1 MSSFFAKKLDIKY
14 RKAYILP
21 MRNVQDSPTGEHPT
35 TRLVHQRI
43 ERGGERLWRL
53 EDFRDLPFAAV
64 AQALSRLTRKGELDR
79 LSKGVYYS
87 FRQSAF
93 GKTRP
98 NPANIQKLA
107 ARRKTVFPSGIAAAN
122 LLGFTTQ
129 IGRRPEVATSSP
141 SLPRKLL
148 GNETV
153 IHTRRPREWADLR
166 QTDAALLDFLRGGGK
181 ASELTPEE
189 TVRKT
194 LALVSEK
201 GRFHRL
207 LQVSD
212 SEPPRVRAMLGALG
226 QQIEKDKKPLRR
238 LRSSL
243 NPFSRF
249 NFGALA
255 GLRYASEWQA
265 KGSAQK

>member
-1 MSSFFAKKLDIKY
+1 MS
-14 RKAYILP
+14 
-21 MRNVQDSPTGEHPT
+21 NVTHPPPGK
-35 TRLVHQRI
+35 RRIMGLVHQRI
-43 ERGGERLWRL
+43 ERGGERVWRL
-53 EDFRDLPFAAV
+53 EDFRDLPFGAV
-64 AQALSRLTRKGELDR
+64 AQALSRLTRKGDLQR
-79 LSKGVYYS
+79 LSKGLYYS

-98 NPANIQKLA
+98 NPAAIRKLA
-107 ARRKTVFPSGIAAAN
+107 ARRKTVFPAGIAAAN

-129 IGRRPEVATSSP
+129 IAKRPEVATSSP

-148 GNETV
+148 GTETV
-153 IHTRRPREWADLR
+153 IHTRRPQGWAGLS

-189 TVRKT
+189 TVRRT
-194 LALVSEK
+194 LALMSEK
-201 GRFHRL
+201 GRFQRL
-207 LQVSD
+207 LQVAD

-226 QQIEKDKKPLRR
+226 QQIHKDKRSLLR
-238 LRSSL
+238 LRASL

-255 GLRYASEWQA
+255 GLRHASEWQA
-265 KGSAQK
+265 KGTMR

>member
-1 MSSFFAKKLDIKY
+1 M
-14 RKAYILP
+14 
-21 MRNVQDSPTGEHPT
+21 G
-35 TRLVHQRI
+35 LVHQRI
-43 ERGGERLWRL
+43 ERGGERVWRL
-53 EDFRDLPFAAV
+53 EDFRDLPFGAV
-64 AQALSRLTRKGELDR
+64 AQALSRLTRKGDLQR
-79 LSKGVYYS
+79 LSKGLYYS

-98 NPANIQKLA
+98 NPAAIRKLA
-107 ARRKTVFPSGIAAAN
+107 ARRKTVFPAGIAAAN

-129 IGRRPEVATSSP
+129 IAKRPEVATSSP

-148 GNETV
+148 GTETV
-153 IHTRRPREWADLR
+153 IHTRRPQGWAGLS

-189 TVRKT
+189 TVRRT
-194 LALVSEK
+194 LALMSEK
-201 GRFHRL
+201 GRFQRL
-207 LQVSD
+207 LQVAD

-226 QQIEKDKKPLRR
+226 QQIHKDKRSLLR
-238 LRSSL
+238 LRASL

-255 GLRYASEWQA
+255 GLRHASEWQA
-265 KGSAQK
+265 KGTMR